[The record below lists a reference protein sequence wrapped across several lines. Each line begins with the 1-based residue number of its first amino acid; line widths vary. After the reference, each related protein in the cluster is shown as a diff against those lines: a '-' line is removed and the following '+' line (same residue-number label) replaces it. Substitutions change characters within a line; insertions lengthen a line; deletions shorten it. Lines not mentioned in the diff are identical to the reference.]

1 MKKLIRFASM
11 CTCAAALLVTPA
23 IADEPA
29 KPATPSMDEK
39 AMMDAWMEM
48 AKLNENHKLLGS
60 MVGTWEYKMQCWMGP
75 EPKTTK
81 GTAKHVA
88 IMDGRFIHSEHD
100 GEMLMPGPDG
110 KDVTKPFHGAS
121 VTGYDN
127 VKGKFVSVW
136 MDNMS
141 TGFTL
146 SEGTYDPASK
156 TFSYTGEMS
165 DPTNPEKKAK
175 YRYTIVIKDNDH
187 HTFTWYD
194 IQNGQEMKTMEM
206 EYTRK

>member
-127 VKGKFVSVW
+127 VKGKFVRRHVRPGVQDLQLHRRDERPDES
-136 MDNMS
+136 
-141 TGFTL
+141 GK
-146 SEGTYDPASK
+146 EGQVPL
-156 TFSYTGEMS
+156 
-165 DPTNPEKKAK
+165 
-175 YRYTIVIKDNDH
+175 H
-187 HTFTWYD
+187 HRD
-194 IQNGQEMKTMEM
+194 QGQ
-206 EYTRK
+206 